1 MVMRDGRAP
10 LARRLRRQMTD
21 AESLLWRH
29 LRHRRLNGWKFKRQV
44 PIDRYVVDFC
54 CADARVIIEV
64 DGGQHADQIDHDAKR
79 TDVLSAMGYL
89 VVRFW
94 NNDVLTNI
102 NGVLETIMTTL
113 DSLKSVPP
121 LPKGRGGR
129 AE

>member
-1 MVMRDGRAP
+1 M
-10 LARRLRRQMTD
+10 
-21 AESLLWRH
+21 
-29 LRHRRLNGWKFKRQV
+29 

-79 TDVLSAMGYL
+79 TDVFSAMGYL
-89 VVRFW
+89 LVRFW

-113 DSLKSVPP
+113 DSLKSVSPHPNP